1 MPRAGLDSTRVLD
14 AAARIADAEGLAALT
29 VARLAAELKVKPP
42 SLYNHVESLDALR
55 DGLTR
60 RGFREL
66 LDVSRDAAAGR
77 SGYDALNALAY
88 AQRAYAKQHP
98 GLYAAMELPVAQQSE
113 NAKRLGGTYVNL
125 ILAVLR
131 GYGLEGEEALH
142 HVRVLRAAL
151 RGFISLELGGGFGL
165 PLGIDESFDLLLR
178 VLHLGLTD
186 RANHAPGELPHER
199 TA

>member
-1 MPRAGLDSTRVLD
+1 MPRAGLDPTRVLD

-29 VARLAAELKVKPP
+29 IARLASDLKVKPP
-42 SLYNHVESLDALR
+42 SLYNHVESLDVLR
-55 DGLTR
+55 DQLTR
-60 RGFREL
+60 RGFQEL

-77 SGYDALNALAY
+77 SGQDALDALAH
-88 AQRAYAKQHP
+88 AQRTYAKAHP

-113 NAKRLGGTYVNL
+113 DSHRLGGAYVNL

-131 GYGLEGEEALH
+131 GYGHEGEAALH

-178 VLHLGLTD
+178 TLHLGLTD
-186 RANHAPGELPHER
+186 RAGHDGGGTPEAR